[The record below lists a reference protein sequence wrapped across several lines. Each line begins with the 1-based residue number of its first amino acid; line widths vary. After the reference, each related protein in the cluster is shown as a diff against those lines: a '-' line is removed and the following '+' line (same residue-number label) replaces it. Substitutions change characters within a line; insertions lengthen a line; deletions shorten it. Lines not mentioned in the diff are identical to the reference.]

1 MFRRRIPLKTLAPLC
16 RSLGVML
23 DSGVPL
29 LKVLDHA
36 SRKNV
41 NAGCRRA
48 MAGVVVEVRKGSE
61 LDVAFRN
68 QHGYFPDLFIDMLS
82 VAERSGSVPEVLRGL
97 AEHYENLIRLRR
109 AFLTAITWPVLQLIG
124 AILVVALLIL
134 VLGLIAQTSG
144 NQATDM
150 LGWGLLG
157 PSGALIWLAMSFG
170 SLAGIIGSYFLVAK
184 VFRQQRFLDGLLMR
198 IPVLGGCMRA
208 FAIAR
213 FSWAYAVTQQA
224 GMNVVQSLDASL
236 RATGNGAFRGAVAD
250 VCGMIR
256 EGEDLSTTLAQSG
269 LFPEDYLHMVQ
280 VAESSGTVPEML
292 ERLSPQ
298 FEDQA
303 RRSLQ
308 LLASALGWV
317 VWAVVAVLIIYII
330 FSIMSRYIGMINEL
344 SGGS

>member
-1 MFRRRIPLKTLAPLC
+1 MFRSRIPLKALAPLC

-36 SRKNV
+36 SRRNV

-48 MAGVVVEVRKGSE
+48 MAGVVADVRKGTE

-68 QHGYFPDLFIDMLS
+68 QNGYFPDLFVDMLS

-109 AFLTAITWPVLQLIG
+109 AFISAITWPVLQLIG

-134 VLGLIAQTSG
+134 VLGLIGQSTGQT
-144 NQATDM
+144 TDM

-157 PSGALIWLAMSFG
+157 PKGALIWLGLSFG

-184 VFRQQRFLDGLLMR
+184 IFRQQRLLDGLLMR
-198 IPVLGGCMRA
+198 IPVLGGCMRS

-213 FSWAYAVTQQA
+213 FSWAFAVTQQA
-224 GMNVVQSLDASL
+224 GMIVVQSLDASL
-236 RATGNGAFRGAVAD
+236 RATGNGAFRGAIPE

-256 EGEDLSTTLAQSG
+256 EGEDLSTTLAESG

-303 RRSLQ
+303 RRSLK
-308 LLASALGWV
+308 LLADAIGWL
-317 VWAVVAVLIIYII
+317 VWIGVAVLIIFII
-330 FSIMSRYIGMINEL
+330 FSIMSKYIGMINDAAN
-344 SGGS
+344 GR